1 MGMKL
6 FKIEDYSPVP
16 TEEAYAIKEF
26 SDLLT
31 LQYNKGKGDTQGRKR
46 YRGIKELEFIFFF
59 VDYRSEFAKYA
70 KEERRIEALHAAG
83 LDENYKISKELTAA
97 ITQYRK
103 LQETRPIKLLNA
115 ARQAVDKMT
124 EYFNSVE
131 LTIEGPN
138 GNLIPNPDVQ
148 AKDVMANLSN
158 LAKVLKGLDDLE
170 DQIKTQEMQT
180 QSLRGEAEPGRL
192 K

>member
-1 MGMKL
+1 MKL

-26 SDLLT
+26 NELLT
-31 LQYNKGKGDTQGRKR
+31 LGYNKQKGDTQGRKR
-46 YRGIKELEFIFFF
+46 LRGIKELEFIFFF
-59 VDYRSEFAKYA
+59 VDYRSEFAKYP

-83 LDENYKISKELTAA
+83 LDETYKISKELTAA

-103 LQETRPIKLLNA
+103 LQETRPVKLLNA

-124 EYFNSVE
+124 EYFDSVE

-138 GNLIPNPDVQ
+138 GTLIPNPDVQ
-148 AKDVMANLSN
+148 AKDVMANLAN

-170 DQIKTQEMQT
+170 DQIKTQEMQS